1 MKPSRLTALSC
12 WCRPAH
18 SADVEGFGP
27 LQQQRKSV
35 PSWFC
40 CSVTFPL
47 CGFKVNVLILWTNTH
62 PLIMQALVALQCS
75 VCCKLARRCLTLG
88 WWWWT
93 DQSPTSALRA
103 PPSCT
108 CLFFEWTMLLLC
120 IQIGGVWT
128 AAVWSL
134 LDCVA
139 ACLIQAESW
148 IVLLCRSKDAF
159 PEFELRVELWSCA
172 LEDELT
178 LANTPKK
185 LAKKLR
191 SSFGRSAGK
200 KLCPL
205 LDSPDPDTFLQYNP
219 IPAYVC

>member
-1 MKPSRLTALSC
+1 MKPSRLTAVSC

-18 SADVEGFGP
+18 STDVEGFGP

-35 PSWFC
+35 SSWFC
-40 CSVTFPL
+40 CSLTFPL
-47 CGFKVNVLILWTNTH
+47 CGFEINALILWTNTH
-62 PLIMQALVALQCS
+62 SLIMQALVALQCS
-75 VCCKLARRCLTLG
+75 VCCRLARRCLTLG
-88 WWWWT
+88 WLWWT
-93 DQSPTSALRA
+93 DQSQTSALRA

-108 CLFFEWTMLLLC
+108 CLFFNEWCCCSAFKKLMW
-120 IQIGGVWT
+120 I
-128 AAVWSL
+128 L

-139 ACLIQAESW
+139 PCLTQAESW
-148 IVLLCRSKDAF
+148 IVLLCCSKDAF
-159 PEFELRVELWSCA
+159 PDFELRVELWSCA

-191 SSFGRSAGK
+191 NSFGRSAGK